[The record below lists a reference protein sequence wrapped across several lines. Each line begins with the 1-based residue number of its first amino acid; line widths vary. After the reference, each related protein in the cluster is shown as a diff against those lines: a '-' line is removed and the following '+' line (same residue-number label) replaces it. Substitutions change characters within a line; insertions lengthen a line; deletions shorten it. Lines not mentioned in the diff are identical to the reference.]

1 MGALRGPR
9 LRRCLVDDATLRW
22 VRFGLGAILAAIGL
36 AGIFSISK
44 SGSDKVSE
52 E

>member
-1 MGALRGPR
+1 MGSL
-9 LRRCLVDDATLRW
+9 
-22 VRFGLGAILAAIGL
+22 GLGAILAAIGL